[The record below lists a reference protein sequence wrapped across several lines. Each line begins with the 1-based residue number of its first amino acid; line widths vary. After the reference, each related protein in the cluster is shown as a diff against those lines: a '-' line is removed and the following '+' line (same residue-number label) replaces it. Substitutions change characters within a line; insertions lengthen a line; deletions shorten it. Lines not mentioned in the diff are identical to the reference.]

1 MWLLVISDVNIVSIS
16 CNKIQVIVWKYHYT
30 VIIKNKNTTRN
41 PSWVYNA
48 LEGTMQED
56 ILLYYKC
63 AAYGGS
69 TYGCAAVLHT
79 AVLHTAVLLTEVLL
93 TDVFL
98 NIIAQ
103 IYQDWT

>member
-1 MWLLVISDVNIVSIS
+1 MGHRSE
-16 CNKIQVIVWKYHYT
+16 KI
-30 VIIKNKNTTRN
+30 
-41 PSWVYNA
+41 YNA

-79 AVLHTAVLLTEVLL
+79 AVLHTAVLHTVVLHTVVLLTEVLL
-93 TDVFL
+93 TDAFL

>member
-1 MWLLVISDVNIVSIS
+1 MEVSLYCHYKEQKHNTQS
-16 CNKIQVIVWKYHYT
+16 LMGHRSEKI
-30 VIIKNKNTTRN
+30 
-41 PSWVYNA
+41 YNA

-69 TYGCAAVLHT
+69 TYGCAAVLFM
-79 AVLHTAVLLTEVLL
+79 AVLFTEVLL

>member
-1 MWLLVISDVNIVSIS
+1 MEVSLYCYYKEQKHNAQS
-16 CNKIQVIVWKYHYT
+16 LMGHRSEKL
-30 VIIKNKNTTRN
+30 
-41 PSWVYNA
+41 YNA
-48 LEGTMQED
+48 LEGTVQED

-69 TYGCAAVLHT
+69 TYGCAAVLHMAVLHMAVLFMAVLFM

>member
-1 MWLLVISDVNIVSIS
+1 MEVSLY
-16 CNKIQVIVWKYHYT
+16 CYYKEQKH
-30 VIIKNKNTTRN
+30 NTQSLMGHR
-41 PSWVYNA
+41 SEKLYNA

-98 NIIAQ
+98 NRIAQ

>member
-1 MWLLVISDVNIVSIS
+1 MEVSLH
-16 CNKIQVIVWKYHYT
+16 CYYKEQKH
-30 VIIKNKNTTRN
+30 NTQSLMGHR
-41 PSWVYNA
+41 SEKLYNA

-79 AVLHTAVLLTEVLL
+79 AVLLTEVLL

>member
-1 MWLLVISDVNIVSIS
+1 MGHRSEKL
-16 CNKIQVIVWKYHYT
+16 
-30 VIIKNKNTTRN
+30 
-41 PSWVYNA
+41 YNA
-48 LEGTMQED
+48 LEGTVQED

-79 AVLHTAVLLTEVLL
+79 AVLHMAVLLTEVLL

>member
-1 MWLLVISDVNIVSIS
+1 MEVSLY
-16 CNKIQVIVWKYHYT
+16 CYYKEQKH
-30 VIIKNKNTTRN
+30 NTQSLMGHR
-41 PSWVYNA
+41 SEKLYNA

-63 AAYGGS
+63 AAYGGT
-69 TYGCAAVLHT
+69 TYGCAAVLFMAVLFMAVLHT
-79 AVLHTAVLLTEVLL
+79 AVLHTVVLLTEVLL
-93 TDVFL
+93 MDVFL

>member
-1 MWLLVISDVNIVSIS
+1 MGHRSEKL
-16 CNKIQVIVWKYHYT
+16 
-30 VIIKNKNTTRN
+30 
-41 PSWVYNA
+41 YNA

-79 AVLHTAVLLTEVLL
+79 AVLLTEVLL

>member
-1 MWLLVISDVNIVSIS
+1 MGHRSEKL
-16 CNKIQVIVWKYHYT
+16 
-30 VIIKNKNTTRN
+30 
-41 PSWVYNA
+41 YNA

>member
-1 MWLLVISDVNIVSIS
+1 MRHRSEKL
-16 CNKIQVIVWKYHYT
+16 
-30 VIIKNKNTTRN
+30 
-41 PSWVYNA
+41 YNA

-79 AVLHTAVLLTEVLL
+79 AVLLTEVLL

>member
-1 MWLLVISDVNIVSIS
+1 MEVSLYCYYKEQKHNAQS
-16 CNKIQVIVWKYHYT
+16 LMGHRSEKL
-30 VIIKNKNTTRN
+30 
-41 PSWVYNA
+41 YNA

>member
-1 MWLLVISDVNIVSIS
+1 MEVSLY
-16 CNKIQVIVWKYHYT
+16 CYYKEQKH
-30 VIIKNKNTTRN
+30 NTQSLMGHR
-41 PSWVYNA
+41 SEKLYNA

-103 IYQDWT
+103 IY

>member
-1 MWLLVISDVNIVSIS
+1 
-16 CNKIQVIVWKYHYT
+16 
-30 VIIKNKNTTRN
+30 
-41 PSWVYNA
+41 
-48 LEGTMQED
+48 MQED

-69 TYGCAAVLHT
+69 THGCAAVLFMAVLHT
-79 AVLHTAVLLTEVLL
+79 AVLHTVVLLTEVLL
-93 TDVFL
+93 MDVFL

>member
-1 MWLLVISDVNIVSIS
+1 MQSLMGHRSEKL
-16 CNKIQVIVWKYHYT
+16 
-30 VIIKNKNTTRN
+30 
-41 PSWVYNA
+41 YNA

-79 AVLHTAVLLTEVLL
+79 AVLLTEVLL

>member
-1 MWLLVISDVNIVSIS
+1 MVKVSLY
-16 CNKIQVIVWKYHYT
+16 CHYKEQKHNAQSLT
-30 VIIKNKNTTRN
+30 GDRFIIF
-41 PSWVYNA
+41 YNA

-79 AVLHTAVLLTEVLL
+79 AVLLTEVLL

>member
-1 MWLLVISDVNIVSIS
+1 MEVSLY
-16 CNKIQVIVWKYHYT
+16 CYYKEQKH
-30 VIIKNKNTTRN
+30 NTQSLMGHR
-41 PSWVYNA
+41 SEKLYNS

-63 AAYGGS
+63 AAYGWS

>member
-1 MWLLVISDVNIVSIS
+1 MGHRSEKL
-16 CNKIQVIVWKYHYT
+16 
-30 VIIKNKNTTRN
+30 
-41 PSWVYNA
+41 YNA

-98 NIIAQ
+98 NRIAQ

>member
-1 MWLLVISDVNIVSIS
+1 MGHRSEKL
-16 CNKIQVIVWKYHYT
+16 
-30 VIIKNKNTTRN
+30 
-41 PSWVYNA
+41 YNA

-79 AVLHTAVLLTEVLL
+79 VVLLTEVLL

>member
-1 MWLLVISDVNIVSIS
+1 MEVSLY
-16 CNKIQVIVWKYHYT
+16 CYYKEQKH
-30 VIIKNKNTTRN
+30 NTQSLMGHR
-41 PSWVYNA
+41 SEKLYNA

>member
-1 MWLLVISDVNIVSIS
+1 MGHRSEKL
-16 CNKIQVIVWKYHYT
+16 
-30 VIIKNKNTTRN
+30 
-41 PSWVYNA
+41 YNA

-63 AAYGGS
+63 AAYGGA

>member
-1 MWLLVISDVNIVSIS
+1 MEVSLY
-16 CNKIQVIVWKYHYT
+16 CYYKEQKH
-30 VIIKNKNTTRN
+30 NTQSLMRHR
-41 PSWVYNA
+41 SEKLYNA

-79 AVLHTAVLLTEVLL
+79 AVLLTEVLL